1 MTSAARLALLSG
13 SFAAAEGLLMME
25 VLAAWRADISFQLYL
40 NAFIC
45 CSCERWSAAVTFW

>member
-40 NAFIC
+40 NEI
-45 CSCERWSAAVTFW
+45 SYAAAARDGARL